1 LQADAANVFDQLYLP
16 GDIVEV
22 GCWVHARRH
31 VYEALGSDPL
41 PASEGLARIG
51 KLFEIEREIKATL
64 DREQLTGDA
73 ADQFT
78 LETRQRESVPRL
90 AALKGWLDEL
100 LPTLLPKSRLAQA
113 CRYIERHWVALNRFT
128 SVGFVA
134 LDNNDVER
142 GFCAIGVGRKNWLF
156 AGSDAG
162 GETAAILLSLTQTC
176 RQRKL
181 DPWRYLSDTLMKL
194 PYTSADQLE
203 TLLP

>member
-1 LQADAANVFDQLYLP
+1 LYLP

-78 LETRQRESVPRL
+78 LETRQRERRL
-90 AALKGWLDEL
+90 ARGRGPEALVVIASIISPQVIGLPASASTFSAAAIWLSFLARVAAGSAFCL
-100 LPTLLPKSRLAQA
+100 LAGIRFADAVGSVLAA
-113 CRYIERHWVALNRFT
+113 F
-128 SVGFVA
+128 
-134 LDNNDVER
+134 
-142 GFCAIGVGRKNWLF
+142 F
-156 AGSDAG
+156 AGAFLVVFAIVVLLVRGVSR
-162 GETAAILLSLTQTC
+162 GERRPRRTDC
-176 RQRKL
+176 
-181 DPWRYLSDTLMKL
+181 
-194 PYTSADQLE
+194 
-203 TLLP
+203 